1 MNKEDIINLINKEL
15 DISFAIKDLMLKQ
28 IKYSLTSVNQQSHLL
43 RDDSNDPAA
52 RLWAK
57 SSSSHS
63 ILNSAQD
70 LVKFESQARTIE
82 LVIQSLNRI
91 KSEVLS
97 EIDVRPLV
105 AISGGFD
112 PIHIGHIRMI
122 KGASELGSLTV
133 IVNSD
138 DWLNRKKG
146 YAFMSEQERVEVISA
161 IEGVDNVVIAS
172 DKDDTVC
179 ETLRDIK
186 PDIFANGGDRNNKNT
201 PEKDLCKELGIKM
214 TWGVGGK
221 KIQSSSELVSNAP
234 LNKGA

>member
-1 MNKEDIINLINKEL
+1 
-15 DISFAIKDLMLKQ
+15 
-28 IKYSLTSVNQQSHLL
+28 
-43 RDDSNDPAA
+43 
-52 RLWAK
+52 
-57 SSSSHS
+57 
-63 ILNSAQD
+63 
-70 LVKFESQARTIE
+70 
-82 LVIQSLNRI
+82 
-91 KSEVLS
+91 
-97 EIDVRPLV
+97 
-105 AISGGFD
+105 
-112 PIHIGHIRMI
+112 MI
-122 KGASELGSLTV
+122 KGASDLGSLTV